1 MSSKAGKNKRR
12 RQDTTQTTRKMCIL
26 TTSYSDNEPV
36 GAMQKLTASIDHLN
50 HTLTSEKE
58 TGSSVK
64 DVILRRLKIKAF
76 EADWA
81 CVEVIKGTAIMAHNV

>member
-1 MSSKAGKNKRR
+1 MSSKAGKNKRS
-12 RQDTTQTTRKMCIL
+12 RQDTTDNEEDVRPDD
-26 TTSYSDNEPV
+26 SYSDNEPV
-36 GAMQKLTASIDHLN
+36 GAMQKNTASIDHLN